1 MINFFIPGS
10 STKINTALDGEEGV
24 RRILCYS
31 SGSSS
36 SNLLYKGENIATF
49 NSNNNIDIEFESYF
63 GFPKLSDFSLEVSAN
78 ISASILVDVV
88 PYSDTTDDYIER
100 RSIT

>member
-1 MINFFIPGS
+1 MINFFIPAS
-10 STKINTALDGEEGV
+10 STTITIDLDGEEAV

-31 SGSSS
+31 TGSSS
-36 SNLLYKGENIATF
+36 SNLLYKGVNIATF

-88 PYSDTTDDYIER
+88 PYSDTTDTYIER
-100 RSIT
+100 RPIT

>member
-1 MINFFIPGS
+1 MINFFIPSS
-10 STKINTALDGEEGV
+10 STTNTTAIVGEEGV
-24 RRILCYS
+24 RRILCWS
-31 SGSSS
+31 TGTSS
-36 SNLLYKGENIATF
+36 SNLLYKGQNIATF
-49 NSNNNIDIEFESYF
+49 NNNNNIDIEFESYF

-100 RSIT
+100 RPIT

>member
-1 MINFFIPGS
+1 MINFFIPAS
-10 STKINTALDGEEGV
+10 STLITSALDGNEGV

-31 SGSSS
+31 TGSSS

-88 PYSDTTDDYIER
+88 PYSDTTDDYITT
-100 RSIT
+100 RSST